1 MLEQPGRNKAYFNT
15 GGMVKIRFIPP
26 RTNSELYV
34 FFRLG
39 QSMVNFFV
47 SGGQSTPITLFYALD
62 GHRILP
68 ASIIVFVLCRKIP
81 IQSAEWPYQS
91 NEINGLFN
99 LNAEKIF
106 FPMCTIRTAEERIF
120 SLEIRILY
128 TLTRAVILWRDR

>member
-34 FFRLG
+34 FFRPG

-62 GHRILP
+62 GHRILLVDKP
-68 ASIIVFVLCRKIP
+68 ALPHIASIDKAA
-81 IQSAEWPYQS
+81 SY
-91 NEINGLFN
+91 
-99 LNAEKIF
+99 
-106 FPMCTIRTAEERIF
+106 
-120 SLEIRILY
+120 
-128 TLTRAVILWRDR
+128 